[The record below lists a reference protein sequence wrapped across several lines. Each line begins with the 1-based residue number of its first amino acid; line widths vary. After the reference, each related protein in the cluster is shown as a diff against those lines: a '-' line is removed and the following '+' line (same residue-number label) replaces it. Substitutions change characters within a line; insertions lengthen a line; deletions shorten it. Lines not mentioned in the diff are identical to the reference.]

1 MVDSAENKGKI
12 SVNDICAEQLF
23 TKGTPKLPSIMTFNI
38 SAAHEKLLHLRM
50 SLSTPGV
57 DMFVCF
63 ELFAW
68 FWVIKTQQVSRF
80 LLLLTD

>member
-1 MVDSAENKGKI
+1 M
-12 SVNDICAEQLF
+12 NDICAEQLF
-23 TKGTPKLPSIMTFNI
+23 TKRTPKLPSIMAFNI
-38 SAAHEKLLHLRM
+38 SAAHKKLLYLRK

-68 FWVIKTQQVSRF
+68 F
-80 LLLLTD
+80 